1 MSNTI
6 SIDWERTRDDQDQD
20 ENGNTNKEED
30 NKGSAQNQGGPNTC
44 NPQAKLLHIN
54 VLVSMPICEIK
65 NQKKWH
71 WPPNI

>member
-30 NKGSAQNQGGPNTC
+30 NKGSAQKQGGPNIC
-44 NPQAKLLHIN
+44 HPQAKLLHIN
-54 VLVSMPICEIK
+54 VLVSMPICEII
-65 NQKKWH
+65 NQKSGIGH
-71 WPPNI
+71 QIF

>member
-6 SIDWERTRDDQDQD
+6 SIDWERTRDDQDHD

-30 NKGSAQNQGGPNTC
+30 NKGSAQKQGGPNTC

-54 VLVSMPICEIK
+54 VLVSMLICEIK
-65 NQKKWH
+65 N
-71 WPPNI
+71 